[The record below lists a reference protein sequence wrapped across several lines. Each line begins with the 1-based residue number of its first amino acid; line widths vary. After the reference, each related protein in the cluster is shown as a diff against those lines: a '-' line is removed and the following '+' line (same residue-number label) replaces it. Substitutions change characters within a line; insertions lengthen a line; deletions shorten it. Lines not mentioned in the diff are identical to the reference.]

1 MVRRET
7 SGKSLARKL
16 LMGGAHSRTTRLC
29 YRYGGGRKHFRKIIG
44 KTTLGWLTLRI
55 PSFVLDMMV
64 NGREQKNLR
73 KTMNKKTTLGW
84 FNLMI
89 TKLYGGYGGEWW

>member
-16 LMGGAHSRTTRLC
+16 LMGGATSRTTRLC

-55 PSFVLDMMV
+55 PRFSF
-64 NGREQKNLR
+64 
-73 KTMNKKTTLGW
+73 
-84 FNLMI
+84 
-89 TKLYGGYGGEWW
+89 GYDGEW